1 MIFVTGGTG
10 FLGRHLLRN
19 LADSNE
25 PIRALIRDGSTI
37 PPDCHLPGKVEWVNG
52 DVLDIPSLE
61 EHMDGCSSVYHC
73 AGLVSFEKKDRDR
86 LMKVNVEGTANVV
99 NVALAKNIQKLV
111 YVSSIA
117 AIGRP
122 AASNEISEST
132 EWDFNGN
139 QTFYG
144 ISKYLA
150 EREVWRGIAEGLNAV
165 IVNPSVIIGDGDWKK
180 GTPRFFYNCR
190 NGMPFYM
197 SGTTGFVAVHDVVSL
212 MILLMKSDI
221 SRERFILNAENRS
234 YKDFLDCIADSMGKK
249 RPSFKV
255 SPWMAQLVTR
265 LDVIRKIFMPHAPIL
280 TKETARIAA
289 MTYFFNA
296 DKIKAA
302 TAYEFMP
309 IKLCIEETAKIF
321 MKEQEVLRPTS

>member
-10 FLGRHLLRN
+10 FLGRHLLRK
-19 LADSNE
+19 LADSDE

-37 PPDCHLPGKVEWVNG
+37 PPACHLPGKVEWVPG

-61 EHMDGCSSVYHC
+61 EHMEGCSSVYHC

-86 LMKVNVEGTANVV
+86 LMKINVEGTANVV
-99 NVALAKNIQKLV
+99 NVALVKTIQKLV

-139 QTFYG
+139 QTNYG

-150 EREVWRGIAEGLNAV
+150 EREVWRGLAEGLNAV

-180 GTPRFFYNCR
+180 VHRAFLQLPEGNAFLYVWYYRICCR
-190 NGMPFYM
+190 
-197 SGTTGFVAVHDVVSL
+197 S
-212 MILLMKSDI
+212 
-221 SRERFILNAENRS
+221 
-234 YKDFLDCIADSMGKK
+234 
-249 RPSFKV
+249 
-255 SPWMAQLVTR
+255 
-265 LDVIRKIFMPHAPIL
+265 
-280 TKETARIAA
+280 
-289 MTYFFNA
+289 
-296 DKIKAA
+296 
-302 TAYEFMP
+302 
-309 IKLCIEETAKIF
+309 
-321 MKEQEVLRPTS
+321 